1 MITMPYSINDFSD
14 KSLSDS
20 LLLIQT
26 LSNDIHREMKKRVED
41 RFVSVIPDYQDELDN
56 SYWPGFETGITWDSK
71 KHNWIPGG
79 PFVLSRNTYGGRTFD
94 EKSISAQNNII
105 LSEQK
110 HKVWMNGW
118 YAGHSMQLSARK

>member
-1 MITMPYSINDFSD
+1 MPYSINDFSD

-41 RFVSVIPDYQDELDN
+41 RFVSVIPDYQDELDK
-56 SYWPGFETGITWDSK
+56 SYWTGFETGITWDNK
-71 KHNWIPGG
+71 KWNWIPGG
-79 PFVLSRNTYGGRTFD
+79 PFVLSRNSGYGITFNERSD
-94 EKSISAQNNII
+94 SAQNNII

-110 HKVWMNGW
+110 NKVWMNGW
-118 YAGHSMQLSARK
+118 YAGNSVQLTAKK